1 MTFTPEQIAKA
12 ARFNVLGGQMP
23 TTEVMEEQDSILA
36 SLKAELGKK
45 RAEALV
51 DSEPEQDSLYR
62 EPARKQ
68 SPNSEKTAPETVS
81 LHREKSAPETAFV
94 PVRKEEWIESEEYP
108 GIWTNASGEI
118 MDGATKKVRTVTT
131 AFNPKTRRYSS
142 RVWLNGE
149 YKAVWWQQLMIE
161 RNRLR
166 PKKGGA

>member
-1 MTFTPEQIAKA
+1 
-12 ARFNVLGGQMP
+12 V
-23 TTEVMEEQDSILA
+23 
-36 SLKAELGKK
+36 KK
-45 RAEALV
+45 QL
-51 DSEPEQDSLYR
+51 PKQFLYI
-62 EPARKQ
+62 
-68 SPNSEKTAPETVS
+68 EKNP
-81 LHREKSAPETAFV
+81 HRRPPLFPSGNAFV